1 MYNKVTEKDID
12 FLREVT
18 APDRVLVGDA
28 ISEDYSHDELA
39 GVKAMPEV
47 LVRVPIGARS
57 PSLSAAPERGSSAR
71 ASRSTAE

>member
-47 LVRVPIGARS
+47 LVRVLYKEEDSKIMAH
-57 PSLSAAPERGSSAR
+57 A
-71 ASRSTAE
+71 

>member
-47 LVRVPIGARS
+47 LVRV
-57 PSLSAAPERGSSAR
+57 LYTE
-71 ASRSTAE
+71 EV